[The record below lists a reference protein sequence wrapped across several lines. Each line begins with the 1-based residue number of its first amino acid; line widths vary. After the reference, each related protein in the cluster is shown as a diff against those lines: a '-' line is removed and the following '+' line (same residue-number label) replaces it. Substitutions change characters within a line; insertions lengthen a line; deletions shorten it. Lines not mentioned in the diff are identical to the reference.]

1 MIKAEKG
8 VLEKMEKNRSIRYV
22 VIVLMLLLG
31 VLWAFGSAQSEKRPY
46 PNAQFIATAQWLRSH
61 LGDKGLVV
69 VDVRSGDHFD
79 GSLIPGAVHLPWSD
93 FRDNDLGANLASD
106 FIGVR
111 KAQTILGAAGI
122 TRSDT
127 IVLYDSVSRDG
138 GATAS
143 YVFWVLDIL
152 GHENMKILE
161 RGIDA
166 WTDKGYDLVTAAR
179 VSEPLLYQ
187 AGSDE
192 IKRNALIDANFV
204 YKKLGD
210 PFYQIIDVRSEAEY
224 LGNAGTKGL
233 DGTPLKLGHIPT
245 AVNINYT
252 EAWTEPESKGIKTY
266 AELQELYRG
275 IDPSKGVIVYC
286 NSGRRS
292 SFSYY
297 ILRLMGFEN
306 AFTYEASWKEW
317 GNPDRFLPVETTPRK
332 LTNTTLPGVSTTAA
346 SQSRSA
352 EKRNSSKTV
361 SDNKPDDGYISCG
374 G

>member
-1 MIKAEKG
+1 
-8 VLEKMEKNRSIRYV
+8 MERNRSTRYV
-22 VIVLMLLLG
+22 VIALMLFLG

-46 PNAQFIATAQWLRSH
+46 PFAQFIATAQWLHSH
-61 LGDKGLVV
+61 IDDKGVVV
-69 VDVRSGDHFD
+69 VDVRSNDHFD
-79 GSLIPGAVHLPWSD
+79 GHLIPGAFHLPWSD
-93 FRDNDLGANLASD
+93 FRHNDLGENLAST
-106 FIGVR
+106 FVGIR

-122 TRSDT
+122 THSDT
-127 IVLYDSVSRDG
+127 IILYDSVSRDG

-152 GHENMKILE
+152 GHANKKILE
-161 RGIDA
+161 QGIDA
-166 WTDKGYDLVTAAR
+166 WTAEGYDLATAAR

-187 AGSDE
+187 AGSDQ

-204 YKKLGD
+204 YKRLGD

-224 LGNAGTKGL
+224 LGKAGTKGL
-233 DGTPLKLGHIPT
+233 NGVPLKLGHIPT

-252 EAWTEPESKGIKTY
+252 TAWTDPKSKSIKTY
-266 AELQELYRG
+266 AELQQLYRG

-297 ILRLMGFEN
+297 TLRLMGFEN
-306 AFTYEASWKEW
+306 VFTYEASWKEW
-317 GNPDRFLPVETTPRK
+317 GNPNRFLPVETTPNK
-332 LTNTTLPGVSTTAA
+332 LTDTTLPGVSTAA
-346 SQSRSA
+346 AAQGQSA
-352 EKRNSSKTV
+352 KKRDASKTV
-361 SDNKPDDGYISCG
+361 SSNKPDDGYISCG

>member
-1 MIKAEKG
+1 MK
-8 VLEKMEKNRSIRYV
+8 KNRSIRYV
-22 VIVLMLLLG
+22 VIALMLLFG

-46 PNAQFIATAQWLRSH
+46 PNSQFIATAGWLHSH
-61 LGDKGLVV
+61 LNDKGLVV

-93 FRDNDLGANLASD
+93 FRHNDLGENLAST
-106 FIGVR
+106 FVGIR
-111 KAQTILGAAGI
+111 KAQEILGTVGI

-152 GHENMKILE
+152 GHPNKKILE
-161 RGIDA
+161 QGIDA
-166 WTDKGYDLVTAAR
+166 WTAKGYDLVTAAR
-179 VSEPLLYQ
+179 ASEPLLYQ
-187 AGSDE
+187 AGSE
-192 IKRNALIDANFV
+192 QIKKHALIDANFV
-204 YKKLGD
+204 YKQLGD

-224 LGNAGTKGL
+224 LGKAGTKGL

-252 EAWTEPESKGIKTY
+252 AAWTDPESKGVKSY

-275 IDPSKGVIVYC
+275 IDPSKGIIVYC

-297 ILRLMGFEN
+297 ILRLMGFETV
-306 AFTYEASWKEW
+306 FTYEASWKEW
-317 GNPDRFLPVETTPRK
+317 GNPDLFLPVETTPNK
-332 LTNTTLPGVSTTAA
+332 LTDTTLPGVSMTAA
-346 SQSRSA
+346 SQSRLA
-352 EKRNSSKTV
+352 KNKASSKTV
-361 SDNKPDDGYISCG
+361 SSNKPDDGYISCG